1 MPHEQLIEEWQK
13 MARDSIMLLRR
24 LLIIS
29 LLKTVSYC
37 ILSLFLFSVAAAII
51 FHVSF
56 EGAGSFSFAA
66 FFKLVALIILY
77 LIAGIICGV
86 SLAVLS
92 GYQNLVSKTLHHC
105 LQPLFSLVIEA
116 IFEQKESMN
125 IYFFQQGLNQLVVEI
140 SGVLEETFTNME
152 RTIKT
157 PIKIFTIFKKFGI
170 RVFHL
175 QSSLLIYLNQLMLD
189 LTVNKLLKPFKK
201 EGRTDINIVEVGQFI
216 TEQLPP
222 LIEEAASKKIKTYRR
237 FVYIIAGSFL
247 FAPIAI
253 TALN

>member
-29 LLKTVSYC
+29 LLKTIGYC

-51 FHVSF
+51 FHVSL
-56 EGAGSFSFAA
+56 ESAGSFSFAT
-66 FFKLVALIILY
+66 FFKLVALMILY

-86 SLAVLS
+86 SLAILS
-92 GYQNLVSKTLHHC
+92 GYQNLVSKILRHC

-116 IFEQKESMN
+116 VFEQKESMN

-140 SGVLEETFTNME
+140 SRVLEETFTTME

-175 QSSLLIYLNQLMLD
+175 QSSLLIHLNQLMLD
-189 LTVNKLLKPFKK
+189 LTINKLLKKLKK
-201 EGRTDINIVEVGQFI
+201 EGRTDVNIVEIGQFI
-216 TEQLPP
+216 TEQLPS
-222 LIEEAASKKIKTYRR
+222 LIEETASKKTKSYRR
-237 FVYIIAGSFL
+237 FVYVIAGSFL
-247 FAPIAI
+247 FVPIAI

>member
-1 MPHEQLIEEWQK
+1 MTYEQLIEEWQK

-29 LLKTVSYC
+29 LLKTIGYC

-51 FHVSF
+51 FHVSL
-56 EGAGSFSFAA
+56 ESAVGFSFAA
-66 FFKLVALIILY
+66 FFKLVTLMILY
-77 LIAGIICGV
+77 LIVGIFCGI
-86 SLAVLS
+86 SLATFS
-92 GYQNLVSKTLHHC
+92 SYQNLVSKTLSDC
-105 LQPLFSLVIEA
+105 SQPLFSLVIES

-125 IYFFQQGLNQLVVEI
+125 IYFFQQGLNKLVGEI
-140 SGVLEETFTNME
+140 SKVLAETFTTME
-152 RTIKT
+152 RTLKK

-170 RVFHL
+170 RVFQL
-175 QSSLLIYLNQLMLD
+175 QSSLLIYLNQLMVD
-189 LTVNKLLKPFKK
+189 LTITKLLKSLKK

-222 LIEEAASKKIKTYRR
+222 LIEETAAKKVKSYRR
-237 FVYIIAGSFL
+237 LVYVIAGSFL